1 MKRARIGVLL
11 VVAAYTIQAAW
22 YALLMVSYVS
32 SRGVL
37 EGADFVFYYAA
48 GRVAREYGL
57 VAVYN
62 LDLEA
67 EAQVAVTGRPP
78 GSQQVFLPN
87 HPPFLYP
94 VMMLLSGLEYRPAY
108 LCFAAILLLLVVPG
122 LLVLRRTLM
131 SLGWSRAQARLL
143 LAGILFFEPFFISI
157 LKGQDSALLLLGGLL
172 WLAGF
177 LDSDDRLAGLGLALT
192 LVRPQVALVLAL
204 PFLFRR
210 RKILAWFCLGAA
222 ALGLYSYL
230 QVGWGGAVDYY
241 HLLTLSAAG
250 QGYGIAEAAMFNLV
264 GALLRL
270 VPGLDPQAVHAIGWG
285 VYAASLLGLCLL
297 WGFSK
302 QVQLWHLAL
311 AVTLSLFA
319 APHLHYHDLALLAVP
334 LVGLAAAG
342 VAAGRLPV
350 RRAALLPLLASIVLL
365 FAGFWAPVR
374 FSVPY
379 IVMLALPLATW
390 RWGHVATA

>member
-1 MKRARIGVLL
+1 
-11 VVAAYTIQAAW
+11 
-22 YALLMVSYVS
+22 
-32 SRGVL
+32 
-37 EGADFVFYYAA
+37 
-48 GRVAREYGL
+48 
-57 VAVYN
+57 
-62 LDLEA
+62 
-67 EAQVAVTGRPP
+67 
-78 GSQQVFLPN
+78 
-87 HPPFLYP
+87 
-94 VMMLLSGLEYRPAY
+94 
-108 LCFAAILLLLVVPG
+108 
-122 LLVLRRTLM
+122 
-131 SLGWSRAQARLL
+131 
-143 LAGILFFEPFFISI
+143 